1 MIYERTNSNGNSL
14 PLTSLA
20 PLAEEIGLNAENL
33 QSFWKVEDILNEY
46 YKTDER
52 DVELKLQEL
61 LEIFFYIIKLGK
73 LILSPEQN
81 PFDELKIK
89 IDKMLK

>member
-1 MIYERTNSNGNSL
+1 M
-14 PLTSLA
+14 TSLA
-20 PLAEEIGLNAENL
+20 PLAQKIGLNAENL

-81 PFDELKIK
+81 TLTKLKSKLIK
-89 IDKMLK
+89 C